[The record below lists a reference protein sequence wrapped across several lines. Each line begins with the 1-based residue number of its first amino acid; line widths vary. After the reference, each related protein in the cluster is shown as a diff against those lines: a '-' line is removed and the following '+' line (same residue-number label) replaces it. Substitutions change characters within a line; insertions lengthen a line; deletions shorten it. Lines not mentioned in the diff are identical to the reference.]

1 MFFGSVWNLIL
12 RWIGLSTVAP
22 FLPSEHFTQFNF
34 GGGGPQ
40 MRQSLLN
47 VIWFATVW
55 ELWKERNNMIF
66 KCKEMLDF
74 AFGGQ
79 NKVTFL
85 LVVEDEICSFISQLP
100 WLVA

>member
-1 MFFGSVWNLIL
+1 
-12 RWIGLSTVAP
+12 
-22 FLPSEHFTQFNF
+22 
-34 GGGGPQ
+34 

-55 ELWKERNNMIF
+55 ELWKERNNIIF
-66 KCKEMLDF
+66 KSKEMLDF